1 MIIQENCVR
10 IARKANVGFCRP
22 TEEPTCEIWRR
33 YLVSVCGDE
42 LGEDVADRAQRR

>member
-1 MIIQENCVR
+1 MCALRAESR
-10 IARKANVGFCRP
+10 RGFFVP
-22 TEEPTCEIWRR
+22 TDELTCENWRR